1 MIAQRS
7 GAEDEIT
14 QIENSE
20 VLGGVRLPAPKMGV
34 EPLIELAA
42 PADPNTNRPEH
53 AEQSDP
59 QSFPNLYFRLELE
72 IDATRG
78 SFFLSSHVF
87 GLLARFT

>member
-1 MIAQRS
+1 MTA
-7 GAEDEIT
+7 GALSAGASFSTKDNFSAGCPVT
-14 QIENSE
+14 
-20 VLGGVRLPAPKMGV
+20 P
-34 EPLIELAA
+34 
-42 PADPNTNRPEH
+42 PEH